1 MLKIFTATAIVAT
14 LLSAPVFACGWWGDG
29 EGDDTESI
37 DIGADGQPIS
47 EKASPSNQPNEMTPK
62 HSLYRGLVVP
72 APRAGFGMVVQRD
85 GQARPYLDV
94 VGGKPVYSIQQL
106 RQSGFPAVID
116 LGTSPKV
123 ATLHRQ
129 ETETLGMK
137 YFNIPMKGDVA
148 AKTDVSQFQKILT
161 TKENLPILIFSSSAN
176 RLGGMWAQYRLL
188 GGLAREDAIK
198 EGKRFGLSR
207 KLETQ

>member
-1 MLKIFTATAIVAT
+1 LLKIFTATAIVAT

-29 EGDDTESI
+29 EGDETETI

-47 EKASPSNQPNEMTPK
+47 EKVSPSNHPKEKNLK
-62 HSLYRGLVVP
+62 HSVHGGLAVP
-72 APRAGFGMVVQRD
+72 APRAGFGMVVQQD

-94 VGGKPVYSIQQL
+94 VGGKPIYSIQQL
-106 RQSGFPAVID
+106 RQAGFPAVID

-129 ETETLGMK
+129 ETETLGMR

-148 AKTDVSQFQKILT
+148 AKMQVSQFQNILAS
-161 TKENLPILIFSSSAN
+161 KENLPILIFSSSAN

-188 GGLAREDAIK
+188 GGVAREEAIK
-198 EGKRFGLSR
+198 EGKRFGLS
-207 KLETQ
+207 KEFDSQ